1 MQTAPE
7 IEKNQGVF
15 SSLNQEELLAFFTE
29 EHAESPDENTDLK
42 QGFIQHLARMQKQF
56 NAQQAQLQE
65 KEEQLQTQQALSR
78 QQADCIRNQ
87 AHRIHLLEELVRLRR
102 IQKFAA
108 SSEKLGF
115 QIDLFDEAELASQIA
130 ALQDEV
136 GEEPGNETDAQAR
149 DAASQTN
156 AEDAEPKKPSSR
168 QRGFSDQL
176 KRVRVEL
183 RLSDEERAAAARTF
197 FTKVKEELE
206 YIPATLQVLE
216 YWQEKAVVETE
227 AGSDQLIAATR
238 PVHPLGKCTVSTS
251 LLAQIIT
258 AKYADGL
265 PLYRQEGILKRY
277 GGDISRANMANW
289 IIRLEETF
297 KPLLNLIREEQNASD
312 YLQIDETRIQVLKE
326 AGKTAQSDK
335 WMWVV
340 RGGPPD
346 KPAVMFHYDASRS
359 AEVPMR
365 LLDDFQGVLQA
376 DGYVGYDPI
385 CRVNGLTRIGCWD
398 HARRKFVE
406 ASQAA
411 AVGKGASQADVG
423 LGKIRKLYAL
433 ESKIETQS
441 PEEKRTARQAIA
453 KPILDD
459 LKAWL
464 DPTVSRVMK
473 GGLTHKAIQ
482 YTLNQWDRLTGY
494 CEEGKLHISNVLA
507 ENAIRPFAVGRKAWL
522 FADTP
527 KGAHA
532 SAACYSLVETAK
544 ANQLEPYAY
553 LNYLLDHIGL
563 ADTLEKLE
571 ALLPWNVPQEA
582 LKKRVNA
589 FDGGSR
595 RI

>member
-1 MQTAPE
+1 MQTAPG
-7 IEKNQGVF
+7 IEKNQGDF
-15 SSLNQEELLAFFTE
+15 SSLDQEELQAL
-29 EHAESPDENTDLK
+29 
-42 QGFIQHLARMQKQF
+42 F
-56 NAQQAQLQE
+56 NAQQAQLQD
-65 KEEQLQTQQALSR
+65 KEEQLQAQQALSR

-87 AHRIHLLEELVRLRR
+87 EHRIRLLEELVRLRR

-115 QIDLFDEAELASQIA
+115 QIDLFDEAELESQIA

-136 GEEPGNETDAQAR
+136 GEETGNETDAQTR
-149 DAASQTN
+149 DAASQT
-156 AEDAEPKKPSSR
+156 DTEPKTPSSR
-168 QRGFSDQL
+168 ERGFSDKL

-183 RLSDEERAAAARTF
+183 RLSDEQRAAAARTF

-238 PVHPLGKCTVSTS
+238 PVHPLGKCTVSPS

-277 GGDISRANMANW
+277 GGDISRANMATW

-335 WMWVV
+335 WMWIV

-385 CRVNGLTRIGCWD
+385 CRGEWVDSHWLLGSC
-398 HARRKFVE
+398 
-406 ASQAA
+406 AA
-411 AVGKGASQADVG
+411 QVCGS
-423 LGKIRKLYAL
+423 
-433 ESKIETQS
+433 ESGG
-441 PEEKRTARQAIA
+441 TARERDI
-453 KPILDD
+453 
-459 LKAWL
+459 
-464 DPTVSRVMK
+464 T
-473 GGLTHKAIQ
+473 GGC
-482 YTLNQWDRLTGY
+482 G
-494 CEEGKLHISNVLA
+494 
-507 ENAIRPFAVGRKAWL
+507 
-522 FADTP
+522 
-527 KGAHA
+527 
-532 SAACYSLVETAK
+532 
-544 ANQLEPYAY
+544 
-553 LNYLLDHIGL
+553 
-563 ADTLEKLE
+563 
-571 ALLPWNVPQEA
+571 
-582 LKKRVNA
+582 
-589 FDGGSR
+589 DG
-595 RI
+595 